1 MQCPFCGAAESK
13 HEIRTLPYVYKG
25 ETTTIAGVLG
35 DYCPACDGAVLGASE
50 STRVSAA
57 MQAFNRQVDARR

>member
-1 MQCPFCGAAESK
+1 MRCPLCGATELRRDTRDLS
-13 HEIRTLPYVYKG
+13 YVYKG
-25 ETTTIAGVLG
+25 ETTTIAAVLG
-35 DYCPACDGAVLGASE
+35 DYCLACDEAVLDAAE